1 MDSYLDD
8 VNGIIEGLYLGNLNI
23 ANNIEVLKNLG
34 ITKVL
39 SIIERFR
46 TPKYEESY
54 NIKHKVLLVDD
65 SLKQN
70 IIQYFG
76 ECLNFIK
83 GDEKVLVHCA
93 AGSSRSATIV
103 IAYLMWKN
111 KEMTFEKAL
120 NYVKEKRVVVKP
132 NLAFQDQLQLFEKIL
147 KENDYN
153 IDKIKFKEIDWKPKE
168 GGYYFT

>member
-1 MDSYLDD
+1 MASYLDD
-8 VNGIIEGLYLGNLNI
+8 VNEIMEGLYLGNLII
-23 ANNIEVLKNLG
+23 ANNKEVLKNLG

-46 TPKYEESY
+46 IPKYEESD
-54 NIKHKVLLVDD
+54 NIKHKVVLVDD
-65 SLKQN
+65 SLQQN
-70 IIQYFG
+70 IIKHFG

-83 GDEKVLVHCA
+83 GEEKVLVHCA
-93 AGSSRSATIV
+93 VGSSRSATIV

-120 NYVKEKRVVVKP
+120 NYVKEKRAVVNP

-147 KENDYN
+147 KENEYD

-168 GGYYFT
+168 GGYYFN